1 MSNKLKIMCATLV
14 ITLMPMGS
22 ICYAKTN
29 QVTAEEY
36 KTIWVE
42 PEKKEENKVEQKTM
56 NSEEELKEISLAD
69 MLELSKDQERCKKVK
84 GKEVC
89 MKVIVNKVDKN
100 DDCYYIL
107 TKDGMLKKGEFKLS
121 KEEGAKLGN
130 IKKGDEVLLQ
140 GTVSDLSHKKVKLEN
155 TKVLGIKEQNKDNKA
170 KDKKEDMKKDY
181 HKKDCDM
188 KKKEEKKE
196 HKGCEDKRE
205 IKPEQDTSN
214 HEDKIKLEDKIRIED
229 KGKIEE
235 KTKSEDNKIE
245 NKQ

>member
-42 PEKKEENKVEQKTM
+42 PEKKEENKTEQKTM

-69 MLELSKDQERCKKVK
+69 ILELSKDQERCKKVK

-89 MKVIVNKVDKN
+89 MKVIVSKVDKS

-107 TKDGMLKKGEFKLS
+107 TKDGMLKKGEFKLA

-130 IKKGDEVLLQ
+130 IKKGDEVILQ

-155 TKVLGIKEQNKDNKA
+155 TKVLGIKENNKDNKA
-170 KDKKEDMKKDY
+170 KDKKENKDH

-196 HKGCEDKRE
+196 HKDCDDKRE
-205 IKPEQDTSN
+205 VKPEQETLKP
-214 HEDKIKLEDKIRIED
+214 EDKAKPEDKVRSED
-229 KGKIEE
+229 KSKVEE
-235 KTKSEDNKIE
+235 KVTPKDNKIE